1 MCEDFWLLYL
11 GKRGAAW
18 SQHLV
23 HRGQAY
29 LPPNYALPRTAPT
42 PKFNSSKMSGVV
54 KLVDLACYLENGKG
68 RNEKEVSCAGENKSK
83 SRVAKRMGMT
93 WKKTTRLD
101 SASEEFGVSSKA
113 AGSCREHFWLE
124 EDSLLTRSALA
135 RTGTQRIRSVIY
147 CHHCVF
153 PTPPSSDPCRS
164 VAAVT
169 PPGQ

>member
-11 GKRGAAW
+11 GKRGAKW

-93 WKKTTRLD
+93 WKKTILLVRNSVFPLKQR
-101 SASEEFGVSSKA
+101 EA
-113 AGSCREHFWLE
+113 AGNISGWRKIACLHE
-124 EDSLLTRSALA
+124 AL
-135 RTGTQRIRSVIY
+135 
-147 CHHCVF
+147 
-153 PTPPSSDPCRS
+153 
-164 VAAVT
+164 
-169 PPGQ
+169 